1 MHRQSKAQEE
11 LDKHLLYFASQIAK
25 LSPSLLKVEARKYAA
40 IISFAYNCGVGNY
53 RISTLKKR
61 IDAGDWA
68 GAQEEIMKWNKA
80 AGRVLAGLTKRR
92 QAEASLLS

>member
-1 MHRQSKAQEE
+1 
-11 LDKHLLYFASQIAK
+11 LLYFASQVAK
-25 LSPSLLKVEARKYAA
+25 LSPSLLKTEPRRYAA

-53 RISTLKKR
+53 RVSTLKKR
-61 IDAGDWA
+61 VDSGDWE

>member
-1 MHRQSKAQEE
+1 M
-11 LDKHLLYFASQIAK
+11 
-25 LSPSLLKVEARKYAA
+25 LKTNARRYAA
-40 IISFAYNCGVGNY
+40 IISFAYNCGIGNY
-53 RISTLKKR
+53 RVSTLKKR
-61 IDAGDWA
+61 VDSGDWE